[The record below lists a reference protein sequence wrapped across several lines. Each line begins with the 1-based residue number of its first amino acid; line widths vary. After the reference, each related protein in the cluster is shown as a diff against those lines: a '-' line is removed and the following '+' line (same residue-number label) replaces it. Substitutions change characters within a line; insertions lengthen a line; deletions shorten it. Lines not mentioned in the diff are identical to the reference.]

1 MAKISGVG
9 VGCTLLVGAEALLV
23 SWGRCLMGRRWG
35 GGEGLD
41 RGGGMGMMLGRWMV
55 GGRFSFF

>member
-1 MAKISGVG
+1 
-9 VGCTLLVGAEALLV
+9 
-23 SWGRCLMGRRWG
+23 MGRRWG

-55 GGRFSFF
+55 GGRFSFFRGEDRDVVWRRRV